1 MGSAYAVT
9 GEIVFSGE
17 APERASAVHI
27 RVEDVS
33 YSDAP
38 AKIFAEEVLR
48 DVRISGQEPLSFS
61 LPVGDPNPSADY
73 SVSVHVDVD
82 GDGKVSP
89 GDFISVQ
96 SNPVLTYGRPNRV
109 TVPVKRV

>member
-17 APERASAVHI
+17 APERASAVYI

-38 AKIFAEEVLR
+38 AKVFAEEVLR
-48 DVRISGQEPLSFS
+48 DVRISGREPLSFS
-61 LPVGDPNPSADY
+61 LPVGDPSPTDEY

-82 GDGKVSP
+82 GDGKISP

-96 SNPVLTYGRPNRV
+96 SYPVLTYGRSNQVTISVRRV
-109 TVPVKRV
+109 